1 MKNDSKIKTLLGQ
14 ALRKQVKKTF
24 HKRGFVDKFTPKEM
38 EKIRQIDRF
47 LREVNLHKDDPMFP
61 TENVKYTCISFKGN
75 YIKKDGTMISCFYNH
90 FVNQEDF
97 NYNKIPYYV
106 AKCIYR
112 LGQKRCIEVFFCV
125 NTLKATLINE
135 KAVVLEGRKK
145 VFIPERKGDNLYSA
159 TSIYTDID
167 LPEELINL
175 PDDEILSILMEDYSE
190 LFCNLQPSFI
200 CRSGGGIHL
209 YYTFKVSDS
218 LYNDEKKFTYIEM
231 LRDLQN
237 IFVDKGSDIRC
248 VEPVRLLRVPYCINR
263 KEKYGKDGKE
273 VRIIYDSNKRYTM
286 SELQS
291 KVRFLREGGMT
302 SLFEGV
308 INDIFM
314 DYEVQTITDDE
325 LEDVIEVPIKSLKE
339 EKTKPKAKTQKTQ
352 KLIDFGY
359 KGVQD
364 FIDYN
369 NETYYMNKD
378 LMAWIANRENHEG
391 VRHHLL
397 FTFLVNWYVFNK
409 IREYESLL
417 ERAKSLNMYFVP
429 NLDDLEVEQ
438 SVKNAFARFESNKRL
453 VGIRNTT
460 IQNTFGFTQQ
470 EKEKCCIGCYCDT
483 QEEYLKARK
492 EKKILYGKAYYKEVT
507 KPMNDE
513 LLAARGPLESELSR
527 ERAKQLL
534 RDNPSMSM
542 KEFCEKTG
550 YGSSTYSRFNKLIG
564 NNKKEYYEKRKE
576 EYFKA
581 FDEDP
586 QLLCSEFMAMFGC
599 AKNTFWRNRKLW
611 LKAREEEEK
620 D

>member
-14 ALRKQVKKTF
+14 ALKKVVKAGF
-24 HKRGFVDKFTPKEM
+24 HKRGFKDEFTPKEM
-38 EKIRQIDRF
+38 EKIRQIDSF

-61 TENVKYTCISFKGN
+61 SDNVKYTCISFKGN
-75 YIKKDGTMISCFYNH
+75 YVKKDGTVISCFYNH

-135 KAVVLEGRKK
+135 KAVFLEGRKK
-145 VFIPERKGDNLYSA
+145 VFLPERKGDNLYSA

-167 LPEELINL
+167 LPEELIKL

-190 LFCNLQPSFI
+190 LFSNLQPSFI

-218 LYNDEKKFTYIEM
+218 LYNDDKKFAYIEM

-248 VEPVRLLRVPYCINR
+248 VEPVRLLRVPYCVNR
-263 KEKYGKDGKE
+263 KPKYGKDGKE
-273 VRIIYDSNKRYTM
+273 VRIIYNSNKRYTM

-325 LEDVIEVPIKSLKE
+325 LEEIIEIPIENLEE
-339 EKTKPKAKTQKTQ
+339 EKPKPKAKSQRTQ

-359 KGVQD
+359 KGIQEY
-364 FIDYN
+364 YN
-369 NETYYMNKD
+369 YNAEVHYQNRD
-378 LMAWIANRENHEG
+378 LMVWLQNRESHDG
-391 VRHHLL
+391 VRHDLL
-397 FTFLVNWYVFNK
+397 FVFLVNWYVFNK
-409 IREYESLL
+409 IRTINGLVEK
-417 ERAKSLNMYFVP
+417 AKSLNDFFSP
-429 NLDDLEVEQ
+429 QLDELDVETT
-438 SVKNAFARFESNKRL
+438 VKSAFKRFEENHRL
-453 VGIRNTT
+453 KGIKNIT
-460 IQNTFGFTQQ
+460 IQNRFGFTQQ
-470 EKEKCCIGCYCDT
+470 EKEKCCKGIYCET
-483 QEEYLKARK
+483 QEEYLKERR
-492 EKKILYGKAYYKEVT
+492 EKDMKGCREYYRT
-507 KPMNDE
+507 KVKPLNDAIM
-513 LLAARGPLESELSR
+513 AARGPSEK
-527 ERAKQLL
+527 EIAKENALQLL
-534 RDNPSMSM
+534 RDNPFMST

-550 YGSSTYSRFNKLIG
+550 YSSMSFSRFNKEIG
-564 NNKKEYYEKRKE
+564 NTIEKRLAVRRE
-576 EYFKA
+576 EYFKVL
-581 FDEDP
+581 DENP
-586 QLLCSEFMAMFGC
+586 QISCKEFVEKFQCSR
-599 AKNTFWRNRKLW
+599 NVFWRTRVKW
-611 LKAREEEEK
+611 RKARGIEK
-620 D
+620 